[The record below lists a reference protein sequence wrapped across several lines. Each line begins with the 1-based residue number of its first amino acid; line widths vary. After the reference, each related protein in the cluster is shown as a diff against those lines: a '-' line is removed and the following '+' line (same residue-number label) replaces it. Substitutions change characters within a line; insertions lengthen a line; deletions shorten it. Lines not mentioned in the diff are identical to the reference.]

1 MRVLG
6 HLIVR
11 SVAIFFGLAAAFPA
25 AAIFLVVAAHGG
37 FFVDTFS
44 SFEETA
50 PQSGRFTL
58 LSVLVMS
65 VIVSWKLLGAAL
77 LPALL
82 AIAVG
87 EILRASG
94 LVSNL
99 VLAGLV
105 GLAAAWSRSGG
116 ALRADAELAMP
127 MLATAFVGGFV
138 YWLIAGRKSGNW
150 QT

>member
-6 HLIVR
+6 HLVVR

-37 FFVDTFS
+37 FFLETFAE
-44 SFEETA
+44 FEETA
-50 PQSGRFTL
+50 PRSGQFTL

-82 AIAVG
+82 AIAAG
-87 EILRASG
+87 EILRARG

-105 GLAAAWSRSGG
+105 GLAAAWIQAGG
-116 ALRADAELAMP
+116 APRADADLAMP
-127 MLATAFVGGFV
+127 LLSTAFVGGFV
-138 YWLIAGRKSGNW
+138 YWLIAGRGSGNW
-150 QT
+150 QS